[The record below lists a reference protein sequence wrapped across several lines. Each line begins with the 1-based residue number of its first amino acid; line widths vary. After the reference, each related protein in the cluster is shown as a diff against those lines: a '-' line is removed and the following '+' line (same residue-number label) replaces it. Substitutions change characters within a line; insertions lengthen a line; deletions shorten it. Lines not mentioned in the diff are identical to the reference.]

1 MIARAAVQRGGALL
15 LAVPQIA
22 APEWQTRHNVLMMVA
37 AILFSSLTVAV
48 AVVLG
53 LLSVIHDSLDLWSLR
68 IKSGLRAHLFICV
81 SGSVHYISEWT
92 FESHLVV
99 KTEDGGDHLITRNFH
114 WLVSTPLQ
122 LYIYSLVF
130 SDPTVR
136 HSMVPTYCL
145 CCSMQIFGILM
156 MVTTYPGEC
165 CVLSCVSFVAMFAML
180 AQVPLLPETS
190 ALARKSL
197 VPMIALWS
205 CYPGCMWLASS
216 GVVSRETEQL
226 YLYPLLDCCTKCLT
240 LGSVLMARIVRTLA
254 SIDGSL
260 QLVMAAHDLLLVV
273 DPSFRLL
280 EAVRD
285 APQLSSYFASDD
297 SERNLLAL
305 CSGEDQKA
313 LLHQVAQT
321 ADVQPFGAP
330 SPKCMVVFKLRG
342 GVGEVL
348 TDCYMSKCVQ
358 GRRTVGIAVRSVS
371 GHPDLEAIG
380 SGVMDIDAGSSISEH
395 FESLTIPPTEMQ
407 LELALH
413 NCATVLELDPALAAA
428 LRRIFLDHP
437 TAPTALFLFERN
449 ERAEMTLLAVS
460 SAFATS
466 FGSSLPT
473 PATPCEM
480 ANVLRE
486 EDIEHLQT
494 ALEIEE
500 LVAYQLEGAQL
511 PAMRATASVT
521 VLPLNRLSATASA
534 SEVRIGV
541 LLMESVSPRAALAEQ
556 ARQHAFWYFAGPK
569 LLRLTA
575 GLERTVT
582 SPLLVRGPPGACRA
596 EPQPRQG
603 HVGHVGAELP
613 HSCWHVFLALP
624 RRASRDGNLGDKPL
638 ELVVPADENDLWQ
651 EGTMALRPD
660 CVQQLDAEAVRN
672 LLLAPCGPRPEHQVP
687 PSALLQ
693 PLAYQRRRRRHGFDG
708 A

>member
-1 MIARAAVQRGGALL
+1 VVIVRTAVQRGGALL
-15 LAVPQIA
+15 STVPQIA
-22 APEWQTRHNVLMMVA
+22 VPEWQTRHNVLMMFA
-37 AILFSSLTVAV
+37 AVLFSSLTVAM

-92 FESHLVV
+92 FERHLVV
-99 KTEDGGDHLITRNFH
+99 KMEDGGDHLITRNFH

-130 SDPTVR
+130 SDPGMR
-136 HSMVPTYCL
+136 HSMVPIYCW
-145 CCSMQIFGILM
+145 CVSMQIFGILM
-156 MVTTYPGEC
+156 MVTTYSGEC

-190 ALARKSL
+190 DLARKSL

-205 CYPGCMWLASS
+205 CYPCCTWLASS

-226 YLYPLLDCCTKCLT
+226 YLYPFLDCCTKCLT
-240 LGSVLMARIVRTLA
+240 LGSVLMARVVRTLA

-321 ADVQPFGAP
+321 ADLQPFGAP

-348 TDCYMSKCVQ
+348 TECYMSKCVQ

-371 GHPDLEAIG
+371 GHPDLEAVG

-395 FESLTIPPTEMQ
+395 FEALSIPPNEMQ

-437 TAPTALFLFERN
+437 TTPTALFLFERN
-449 ERAEMTLLAVS
+449 EQAEMTLLAVS
-460 SAFATS
+460 SAFATA
-466 FGSSLPT
+466 FGSCLPT

-511 PAMRATASVT
+511 PAVRATSSVT
-521 VLPLNRLSATASA
+521 VLPLNRLSVTAST

-541 LLMESVSPRAALAEQ
+541 LLMESVSPRAMLAEQ

-569 LLRLTA
+569 LLRLSA

-582 SPLLVRGPPGACRA
+582 APLLAQA
-596 EPQPRQG
+596 AA
-603 HVGHVGAELP
+603 HP
-613 HSCWHVFLALP
+613 HSVDTSFV
-624 RRASRDGNLGDKPL
+624 AS
-638 ELVVPADENDLWQ
+638 VTPAPGWNSIVKSPIGRSKVGRSL
-651 EGTMALRPD
+651 
-660 CVQQLDAEAVRN
+660 
-672 LLLAPCGPRPEHQVP
+672 
-687 PSALLQ
+687 SQ
-693 PLAYQRRRRRHGFDG
+693 PLSSVCSAQ
-708 A
+708 